1 MDMSL
6 MLTSVSINER
16 FITSESY
23 SIWFDIAANVQ
34 PTLKKKLEK
43 SLTTTT
49 SLHSPTILL
58 HQQRLIKSPAEQN
71 LMRETCRIGSEALNE
86 TMKESKPGKTE
97 TITFSMLTID

>member
-1 MDMSL
+1 MSL
-6 MLTSVSINER
+6 ILISVSINQR

-34 PTLKKKLEK
+34 STLKKKIK
-43 SLTTTT
+43 KTLTTTT

-71 LMRETCRIGSEALNE
+71 LMREACRIGSEALNE

-97 TITFSMLTID
+97 LIGLSIKIIN